1 MKSVIQTY
9 NKYLNSLYD
18 FCHTK
23 ITSVALGIEVT
34 RSGKLIK
41 TLQLF
46 LPLLVFL
53 KKASRRCCV
62 LSVGIAAGQR
72 HQQQNY

>member
-9 NKYLNSLYD
+9 NKYFNSLYD

-23 ITSVALGIEVT
+23 ITSVALGTQVP

-46 LPLLVFL
+46 YL
-53 KKASRRCCV
+53 SRPET
-62 LSVGIAAGQR
+62 IAIGSLAVSD
-72 HQQQNY
+72 